1 MLRRYALF
9 AGFFAAAP
17 LAASCWPYRVGPA
30 VEVIEP
36 DDRETAEKNLAAVR
50 AIAREWSSLP
60 LTGPPAE
67 GAAPPQSLTAVEKAP
82 LLRVPPGTPPSEA
95 AASPQT
101 RSSTALPWVPPQ
113 IPRPSPPDR
122 PVPAY
127 TVPAPTGPQDAGSTR
142 CVPDGL
148 GGQRCLRP

>member
-1 MLRRYALF
+1 MVRRYALF
-9 AGFFAAAP
+9 VMLFAAAP
-17 LAASCWPYRVGPA
+17 LVASCWPYRIGPA

-36 DDRETAEKNLAAVR
+36 DDAETAEKNLAAVR
-50 AIAREWSSLP
+50 AMAREWSSLP

-67 GAAPPQSLTAVEKAP
+67 DAAPPQSLAAVDKAP
-82 LLRVPPGTPPSEA
+82 LLRMTPGTPPSES

-101 RSSTALPWVPPQ
+101 RRSPALPWVPPQ
-113 IPRPSPPDR
+113 ISRPSPPDR

-127 TVPAPTGPQDAGSTR
+127 TIPAPAGPQDTGSSR